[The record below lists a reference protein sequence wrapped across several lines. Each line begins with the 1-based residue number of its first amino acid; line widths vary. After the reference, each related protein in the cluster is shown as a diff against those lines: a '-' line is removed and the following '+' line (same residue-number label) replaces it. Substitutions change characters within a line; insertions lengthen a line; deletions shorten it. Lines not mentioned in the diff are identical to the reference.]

1 MTSTGPPSR
10 DDHGSASPGGRAT
23 APLAAQV
30 SVPSPRRRDRSAPPL
45 ALNLTPMI
53 DVTFLLIVFFVLV
66 SQIVEVENVD
76 LDLPRPDDA
85 ASELPGEQARIVINV
100 VPGAGGDAIA
110 YRMGN
115 RRYMADTA
123 GLETLARSLAA
134 RYAENPGLGVN
145 LRADRRTDYRWV
157 EPVFQAVSAA
167 ARLSGRDDVTGRVN
181 LVVVK
186 ED

>member
-1 MTSTGPPSR
+1 MKREPPE
-10 DDHGSASPGGRAT
+10 PI
-23 APLAAQV
+23 AA
-30 SVPSPRRRDRSAPPL
+30 
-45 ALNLTPMI
+45 NLTPMI

-76 LDLPRPDDA
+76 LDLPRPEA
-85 ASELPGEQARIVINV
+85 AATELPGEQARVVINV
-100 VPGAGGDAIA
+100 LPGAGGEAVG

-115 RRYMADTA
+115 RRYVADTG
-123 GLETLARSLAA
+123 GLESLARSLAA
-134 RYAENPGLGVN
+134 MYRENPALGVN

-157 EPVFQAVSAA
+157 EPVFQAVSSA
-167 ARLSGRDDVTGRVN
+167 ARLSGRDEVRGRVN